1 MFLNFSARCLCRCPS
16 LFQRFQL
23 MFALY
28 STSKEK
34 TDSIIRSKGLSKL
47 EKQMAV
53 LEAVDVNS
61 KAQVTVLLGWT
72 SHNKERDEM
81 KQAKVEKW
89 TR

>member
-47 EKQMAV
+47 EKQMAGNCY
-53 LEAVDVNS
+53 L
-61 KAQVTVLLGWT
+61 
-72 SHNKERDEM
+72 
-81 KQAKVEKW
+81 
-89 TR
+89 